1 MKCVIHR
8 LESSPDNAGH
18 WQCSVALVVPL
29 GRASARL
36 RKEPTSTFGKSSPH
50 PRQYQSRPEI
60 ETGIGDVLNDRER
73 LDFARDPRHSCQIHG
88 PTKYP
93 MMFRGA
99 ADRCRVPHKSRGLKG
114 ARPFCGH
121 IC

>member
-8 LESSPDNAGH
+8 LDSSPDNAGH
-18 WQCSVALVVPL
+18 WQSSEALEVPL

-60 ETGIGDVLNDRER
+60 ETGIGDVLNGRKH
-73 LDFARDPRHSCQIHG
+73 LDFACGPRHSCQIHG
-88 PTKYP
+88 PANYP
-93 MMFRGA
+93 VMFRGA
-99 ADRCRVPHKSRGLKG
+99 ADRCWVCHKSRSLNG
-114 ARPFCGH
+114 CV
-121 IC
+121 

>member
-18 WQCSVALVVPL
+18 WQSSEALGALL
-29 GRASARL
+29 GRAFARL
-36 RKEPTSTFGKSSPH
+36 RKEPTSTFGKSSPC

-60 ETGIGDVLNDRER
+60 ETGIGDVLNDRKR
-73 LDFARDPRHSCQIHG
+73 LDYARGYGTCQIHG
-88 PTKYP
+88 LTNYP

-99 ADRCRVPHKSRGLKG
+99 ADRCWVHHKSRSLNG
-114 ARPFCGH
+114 CD
-121 IC
+121 